1 MLDAV
6 VDERKHNCFVQSDGA
21 FCGNKIVEDGEECDC
36 GFDDEECSETCC
48 HPRNSGRDG
57 KRNERSCKL
66 KAGAACSPS
75 VGPCCTEQ
83 CILIERSHSQKCKEE
98 QECTEQSYCDGRD
111 AKCPEASP
119 KEDNKTECNCDAEG
133 AECTQV

>member
-57 KRNERSCKL
+57 KRDERSCKL
-66 KAGAACSPS
+66 KAGAQCSPS

-83 CILIERSHSQKCKEE
+83 CTLVERSHSQKCKEE
-98 QECTEQSYCDGRD
+98 QECTEVVDNVCREVEEEQCTTEQVRAGG
-111 AKCPEASP
+111 EA
-119 KEDNKTECNCDAEG
+119 
-133 AECTQV
+133 V